1 MRKFTYL
8 VILVILF
15 NATFA
20 TDFLINEVLIKN
32 NKEVIQLPKRI
43 STQKSPRNKIL
54 DSGGKRNS
62 KANKISSR
70 KDICLWKLCRKQSK
84 KKF

>member
-32 NKEVIQLPKRI
+32 NKEVPVEVITSKLSLKKGENF
-43 STQKSPRNKIL
+43 STDQMVEDYIRLKNEL
-54 DSGGKRNS
+54 
-62 KANKISSR
+62 
-70 KDICLWKLCRKQSK
+70 
-84 KKF
+84 